1 MSRICQLLVKIARCL
16 LWTKSERDLPNLDCA
31 FHFDMRCMNGKGS
44 GVTFKCFIWRNV
56 MKICGAMYKQSL
68 TSFGVVSVLF
78 HSLCVAVN
86 QMEISS
92 LLAEFVLFELSDWA
106 KPSFRMNSCF

>member
-1 MSRICQLLVKIARCL
+1 
-16 LWTKSERDLPNLDCA
+16 
-31 FHFDMRCMNGKGS
+31 
-44 GVTFKCFIWRNV
+44 
-56 MKICGAMYKQSL
+56 MKVCGAMYRQSL

-92 LLAEFVLFELSDWA
+92 PLAEIVVYELFDWLKSSVQDEFLA
-106 KPSFRMNSCF
+106 LRRQYV